1 MAGVSHLLRDL
12 IRDLCAELPAF
23 GHCPECATTKDDC
36 ARCGGTGMDA
46 EALDRADLPART
58 AQALQMLDDLRASTR
73 GPDGTRVPPDRAL
86 FDELFA

>member
-1 MAGVSHLLRDL
+1 MSHLLRDL
-12 IRDLCAELPAF
+12 IRDLCAE
-23 GHCPECATTKDDC
+23 
-36 ARCGGTGMDA
+36 RCGGTGMDA

-86 FDELFA
+86 FDELV